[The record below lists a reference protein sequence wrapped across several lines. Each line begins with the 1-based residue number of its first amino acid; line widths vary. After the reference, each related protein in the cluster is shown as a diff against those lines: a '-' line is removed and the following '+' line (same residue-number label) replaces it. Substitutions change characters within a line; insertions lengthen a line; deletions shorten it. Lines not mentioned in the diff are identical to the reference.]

1 MSIPEQIAALNAVW
15 PHVDSFGRNYSDA
28 ANVALARAIA
38 RPVAGE
44 SDALTADDVR
54 ALVIMGAVADAS
66 LRSSAQPE
74 DARARAVLAG
84 TWADVAAHAGYTG
97 KPPPAPS
104 PASPAGN
111 LIVIVGILVGVA
123 AQVAIVA
130 WLIYNAKDLADRELA
145 RRAADREMV
154 RLNARMLALL
164 NAHKAGEPW
173 TPEERAELDAI
184 EAAMTKLRGGMVAT
198 PPEGHAP
205 EAFGAGVLA
214 TIAAAAVAAYY
225 LFLRPRRA

>member
-15 PHVDSFGRNYSDA
+15 THVDSQGRNYSDA
-28 ANVALARAIA
+28 ASAALARA
-38 RPVAGE
+38 VGAG
-44 SDALTADDVR
+44 ALSADDVR
-54 ALVIMGAVADAS
+54 ALVIMSAVADAS

-74 DARARAVLAG
+74 DARARAALTG
-84 TWADVAAHAGYTG
+84 SWADVAAHAGYTG

-111 LIVIVGILVGVA
+111 LIVIIGILVGVA

-164 NAHKAGEPW
+164 DQHKAGEPW
-173 TPEERAELDAI
+173 SPEERAELDAI